1 MVSVWVYF
9 FSFLR
14 RNDQKKDQNRTKNKI
29 SPSFFSH
36 RPVGFC
42 ARCFFDERNFA
53 NLFRLLF
60 FEHTNAGRKDL
71 LATGA
76 RRMLRRQSAHRCTPG
91 TFRRSMRA
99 FDGVERAVFG
109 GECAETRRCECC
121 AFLVR
126 FLVAFFLLPLKKTPI
141 LGERDEK
148 KNRNPVGKR
157 PARKRHERTFLTVV
171 FFGAAVFFFVAAA
184 ALICKANAIFFCS
197 IPGRG

>member
-1 MVSVWVYF
+1 MA
-9 FSFLR
+9 SFLR
-14 RNDQKKDQNRTKNKI
+14 RNDQKKKIKIGPKTKSLLPLVFFPSSGWFVCFDASSMKETLLKSLSTFVFRT
-29 SPSFFSH
+29 
-36 RPVGFC
+36 
-42 ARCFFDERNFA
+42 
-53 NLFRLLF
+53 
-60 FEHTNAGRKDL
+60 HTNAGGKV
-71 LATGA
+71 LATSS
-76 RRMLRRQSAHRCTPG
+76 RRMPRRQSAHRCTPG

-126 FLVAFFLLPLKKTPI
+126 FLVAFFLLPLKKTKPFWAR
-141 LGERDEK
+141 ETKK

-184 ALICKANAIFFCS
+184 ALICKANAIL
-197 IPGRG
+197 